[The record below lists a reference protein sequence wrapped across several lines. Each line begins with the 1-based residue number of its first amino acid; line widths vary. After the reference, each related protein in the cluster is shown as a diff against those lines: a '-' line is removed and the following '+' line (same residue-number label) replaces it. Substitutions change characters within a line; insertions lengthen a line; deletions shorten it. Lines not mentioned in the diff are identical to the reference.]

1 MHLYFAE
8 IEPISVPSIGSLAV
22 LWVGCPSHLPRIV
35 NHFDLNNAET
45 KEEKKNQQKF
55 FSKLWTRTCKL
66 SVCAVFST
74 CCPDSALGWGVQHEI
89 NDKEHNYHGFESIKM
104 LTSLEPLAS
113 VACVHVVHHS
123 VWTQH
128 SNLLHSKRRSA
139 ATDWQRSMKFCSIL
153 NIRFVLIARR
163 RLHLPFARSQRSAAT
178 WSCRIMLA
186 RARQHK
192 DTLH

>member
-1 MHLYFAE
+1 MQ
-8 IEPISVPSIGSLAV
+8 IK
-22 LWVGCPSHLPRIV
+22 C
-35 NHFDLNNAET
+35 
-45 KEEKKNQQKF
+45 
-55 FSKLWTRTCKL
+55 
-66 SVCAVFST
+66 VFST

-128 SNLLHSKRRSA
+128 SNLLHSKRCSP

-178 WSCRIMLA
+178 KSVVSNNA
-186 RARQHK
+186 RARAPAQRHAALICC
-192 DTLH
+192 TLTSANWHCVSIRLLVFFLLRAVFVLWFAGAFFLCAKNFTSILMIYTW